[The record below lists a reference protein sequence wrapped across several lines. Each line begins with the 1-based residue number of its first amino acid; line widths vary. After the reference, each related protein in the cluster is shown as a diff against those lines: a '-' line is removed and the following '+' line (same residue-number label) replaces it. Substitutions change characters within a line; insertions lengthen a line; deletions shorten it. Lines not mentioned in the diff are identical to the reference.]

1 MTFWNPARTESLQAP
16 PHWKCGG
23 ISNISH
29 WQKDLTA
36 CVHAQARLLFS
47 HLFIYL
53 FPCLFLCP
61 PPPTSPP
68 FIRELPDWIKSTSN
82 SKVLFYFFF
91 TLSQTSSVEGGGKK
105 KKQSVWLEISDS
117 TAFPDIPLYV
127 SNQQLNVNASLAP
140 VGTIGAES
148 VCVCLTPKCLKCPLS
163 ALLSSPPPLPSRLYS
178 FFFPLTLLLLYMQK
192 TQHQVCGSADWTH
205 LLQTLASVPSPV
217 R

>member
-36 CVHAQARLLFS
+36 GVHTQARLLSSLFFLLFFS
-47 HLFIYL
+47 VPLSL
-53 FPCLFLCP
+53 P
-61 PPPTSPP
+61 PPHPLHPP
-68 FIRELPDWIKSTSN
+68 HLSGSCQIG
-82 SKVLFYFFF
+82 SKAHQIQRCSFYSITDVF
-91 TLSQTSSVEGGGKK
+91 TWRKKKKKK

-127 SNQQLNVNASLAP
+127 SNQQLNVNASLAA
-140 VGTIGAES
+140 VGMIGAES

-163 ALLSSPPPLPSRLYS
+163 ALLFFFPPLLYS
-178 FFFPLTLLLLYMQK
+178 FSFPLWLTLLLMYMQK
-192 TQHQVCGSADWTH
+192 TQH
-205 LLQTLASVPSPV
+205 
-217 R
+217 

>member
-1 MTFWNPARTESLQAP
+1 MGSAIFHTDRRTWQQASAHKPDSSSPIYLYIYFRASFFAPHLQ
-16 PHWKCGG
+16 PHP
-23 ISNISH
+23 
-29 WQKDLTA
+29 
-36 CVHAQARLLFS
+36 
-47 HLFIYL
+47 HLFGSCQIG
-53 FPCLFLCP
+53 
-61 PPPTSPP
+61 
-68 FIRELPDWIKSTSN
+68 
-82 SKVLFYFFF
+82 SKAHQIQRYSF
-91 TLSQTSSVEGGGKK
+91 TLSQTSSVEKVRRGGKK

-205 LLQTLASVPSPV
+205 LPQTLASVPSPV

>member
-1 MTFWNPARTESLQAP
+1 MVGSAIFHTDRRTWQHASAHKPDSSSPIYLYIYFRASFFAP
-16 PHWKCGG
+16 HHQPHP
-23 ISNISH
+23 
-29 WQKDLTA
+29 
-36 CVHAQARLLFS
+36 
-47 HLFIYL
+47 HLFGSCQIGSKAHQIQRYS
-53 FPCLFLCP
+53 FTFFLLYH
-61 PPPTSPP
+61 
-68 FIRELPDWIKSTSN
+68 RRLQLRG
-82 SKVLFYFFF
+82 V
-91 TLSQTSSVEGGGKK
+91 GGGKK

-163 ALLSSPPPLPSRLYS
+163 ALLSSPPPLPSRLNS

-205 LLQTLASVPSPV
+205 LLQTFASVPSPV

>member
-1 MTFWNPARTESLQAP
+1 MWWDQQYFTLTEGPDSRRPRTSPTPLLPFIYIFISVPLSLP
-16 PHWKCGG
+16 PTT
-23 ISNISH
+23 N
-29 WQKDLTA
+29 LTPIYLG
-36 CVHAQARLLFS
+36 VARLDQK
-47 HLFIYL
+47 H
-53 FPCLFLCP
+53 
-61 PPPTSPP
+61 
-68 FIRELPDWIKSTSN
+68 IKF
-82 SKVLFYFFF
+82 KG
-91 TLSQTSSVEGGGKK
+91 TLLLYHRRLQLRGGGKK